1 MILDNTN
8 NLTIQPIDDHEFLNL
23 MQMSNVNGKYQHV
36 AVGVSGGVDSLAL
49 CLLAHTWGEE
59 NGLKITALTVDH
71 GLRKESARE
80 AAQVKS
86 WLTKRGI
93 PHVTLLLDHPFPRHG
108 IQALSL
114 IHI

>member
-1 MILDNTN
+1 M
-8 NLTIQPIDDHEFLNL
+8 
-23 MQMSNVNGKYQHV
+23 NGKYLHA

-49 CLLAHTWGEE
+49 CLLAHMWGEQT
-59 NGLKITALTVDH
+59 GVKITALTVDH

-80 AAQVKS
+80 ADQVKS

-93 PHVTLLLDHPFPRHG
+93 PHVTLMLDQTFPRYG
-108 IQALSL
+108 IQAFARKWRFQLLGLSL